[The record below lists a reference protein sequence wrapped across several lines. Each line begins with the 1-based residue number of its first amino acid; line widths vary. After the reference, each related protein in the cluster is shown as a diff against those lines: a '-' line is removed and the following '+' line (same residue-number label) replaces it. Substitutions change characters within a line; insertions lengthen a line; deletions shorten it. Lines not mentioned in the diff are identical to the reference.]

1 MTDTPPSSSPSP
13 QPSRSSVKYV
23 LMLGALAALPAVT
36 TDMYLPSLPAVV
48 DDLATTQAAAQLTLS
63 GMLVGGGIGQLVIG
77 PFSDRFGRRLP
88 LIIGISLHVVISM
101 LCSITPNIETLIGLR
116 VLQGFF
122 NAAAAVVAIAVIRDR
137 FVGSAA
143 ARLLS
148 RLMLVIGV
156 APLFAPT
163 VGQAIAGLWQWR
175 AVFYALALI
184 GVVLVAIVWKFMPET
199 LPEGSRSPGRPRHVA
214 GAYWSLLRDKHFI
227 ALAVIP
233 GLGLALIMSYVV
245 GSPFVFQ
252 NQYGFTEQQFALA
265 FALNGAA
272 LVLSAQLN
280 AALVRKIP
288 PVRLLRTAVLVQ
300 LVLALLLLAAVATG
314 TGGAF
319 GLMAGLWLVL
329 GAQGMI
335 PANASVLAM
344 HNYGHMAGTAAAVI
358 GALQSGVAGL
368 VSPLVGLLGG
378 NALSMVTVMI
388 GCCVLTATVLAV
400 GTPAYRKGG
409 WPEHAERS
417 DERVAADD

>member
-1 MTDTPPSSSPSP
+1 MTDSSHPRTTSKQAP
-13 QPSRSSVKYV
+13 RSFKYV
-23 LMLGALAALPAVT
+23 LMLGALAALPALT
-36 TDMYLPSLPAVV
+36 TDMYLPSLPAVEA
-48 DDLATTQAAAQLTLS
+48 DLHTTQTAAQLTLS
-63 GMLVGGGIGQLVIG
+63 GTLVGAGFGQLVIG

-88 LIIGISLHVVISM
+88 LIIGISLHVAISL
-101 LCSITPNIETLIGLR
+101 LCSITPNIEALTGLR

-122 NAAAAVVAIAVIRDR
+122 NAAAAVVALAVIRDR

-143 ARLLS
+143 AQLLS

-156 APLFAPT
+156 APLLAPT
-163 VGQAIAGLWQWR
+163 VGQAIAGAWNWR

-184 GVVLVAIVWKFMPET
+184 GVVLVAIVLKFMPET
-199 LPEGSRSPGRPRHVA
+199 LPEDRRSPGHPKHVA
-214 GAYWSLLRDKHFI
+214 GAYWALLRDRHFM

-252 NQYGFTEQQFALA
+252 NEYGLTAQQFALV

-280 AALVRKIP
+280 AALVKKFP
-288 PVRLLRTAVLVQ
+288 PVRLLRTALLVQ
-300 LVLALLLLAAVATG
+300 LVLALLLLVVVATG
-314 TGGAF
+314 AGGAF
-319 GLMAGLWLVL
+319 GAIAGLWLVL
-329 GAQGMI
+329 SMQGMV
-335 PANASVLAM
+335 PANASVLAL

-368 VSPLVGLLGG
+368 VSPLVGVLGG
-378 NALSMVTVMI
+378 NSLSMVSVMI
-388 GCCVLTATVLAV
+388 GSCALAVTVLAV

-409 WPEHAERS
+409 WAEHAGR
-417 DERVAADD
+417 DDGQRVSADD

>member
-1 MTDTPPSSSPSP
+1 MTDPSLPHNNSKQAP
-13 QPSRSSVKYV
+13 RSVKYI
-23 LMLGALAALPAVT
+23 LMLGALAALPAIT
-36 TDMYLPSLPAVV
+36 TDMYLPSLPAVEA
-48 DDLATTQAAAQLTLS
+48 DLHTTQTAAQLTLS
-63 GMLVGGGIGQLVIG
+63 GTLVGAGIGQLVIG

-88 LIIGISLHVVISM
+88 LIIGISLHVAISL
-101 LCSITPNIETLIGLR
+101 LCSVAPNIETLTGLR

-122 NAAAAVVAIAVIRDR
+122 NAAAAVVALAVIRDR

-156 APLFAPT
+156 APLLAPT
-163 VGQAIAGLWQWR
+163 VGQAIAGAWNWR
-175 AVFYALALI
+175 AVFYALALS
-184 GVVLVAIVWKFMPET
+184 GVVLVGIVWRFMPET
-199 LPEGSRSPGRPRHVA
+199 LPADSRSPGNPRHVA
-214 GAYWSLLRDKHFI
+214 GAYWSLLRDRHFM

-252 NQYGFTEQQFALA
+252 NEYGLTAQQFALV

-280 AALVRKIP
+280 AALVRKFP
-288 PVRLLRTAVLVQ
+288 PVRLLRTALLVQ
-300 LVLALLLLAAVATG
+300 LCLALVLLVVVATG
-314 TGGAF
+314 AGGAF
-319 GLMAGLWLVL
+319 GLVAALWLVL
-329 GAQGMI
+329 SAQGMV
-335 PANASVLAM
+335 PANASVLAL

-368 VSPLVGLLGG
+368 VSPLVGVLGG
-378 NALSMVTVMI
+378 NSLSMASVMI
-388 GCCVLTATVLAV
+388 GSCAVAVTVLAL

-409 WPEHAERS
+409 WAEHAGRDDGQRVS
-417 DERVAADD
+417 ADE

>member
-1 MTDTPPSSSPSP
+1 MTEPSHPQNSSRQAP
-13 QPSRSSVKYV
+13 RSFKYV
-23 LMLGALAALPAVT
+23 LMLGALAALPALT
-36 TDMYLPSLPAVV
+36 TDMYLPSLPAVEA
-48 DDLATTQAAAQLTLS
+48 DLHTTQTAAQLTLS
-63 GMLVGGGIGQLVIG
+63 GTLVGAGIGQLVIG

-88 LIIGISLHVVISM
+88 LLIGISLHVVISL
-101 LCSITPNIETLIGLR
+101 LCSMTPNIETLTGLR

-122 NAAAAVVAIAVIRDR
+122 NAAAAVVALAVIRDR

-156 APLFAPT
+156 APLLAPT
-163 VGQAIAGLWQWR
+163 VGQAIAGAWNWR

-184 GVVLVAIVWKFMPET
+184 GLVLVAVVVRFMPET
-199 LPEGSRSPGRPRHVA
+199 LPEDRRSSGHPRHVA
-214 GAYWSLLRDKHFI
+214 HAYWALLRDRHFM

-252 NQYGFTEQQFALA
+252 NEYGLTAQQFALV

-280 AALVRKIP
+280 AALVRKFP
-288 PVRLLRTAVLVQ
+288 PVRLLRTALLVQ
-300 LVLALLLLAAVATG
+300 LGFAVLLLLVVATG
-314 TGGAF
+314 AGGAF
-319 GLMAGLWLVL
+319 GVVAGLWLVL
-329 GAQGMI
+329 SMQGMV
-335 PANASVLAM
+335 PANASVLAL
-344 HNYGHMAGTAAAVI
+344 HNYGHMAGTTAAVI

-368 VSPLVGLLGG
+368 VSPLVGVLGG
-378 NALSMVTVMI
+378 NSLSMVVVMI
-388 GCCVLTATVLAV
+388 GSCAVAVLVLAL

-409 WPEHAERS
+409 WPEHAGN
-417 DERVAADD
+417 DGGQRVGAGG